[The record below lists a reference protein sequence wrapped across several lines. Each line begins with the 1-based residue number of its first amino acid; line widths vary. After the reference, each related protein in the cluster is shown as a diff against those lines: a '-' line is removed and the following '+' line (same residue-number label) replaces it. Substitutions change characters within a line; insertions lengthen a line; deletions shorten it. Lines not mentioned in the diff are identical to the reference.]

1 MSQPE
6 AYTVGWICAVLV
18 EYIAAQEFLDEEH
31 ERPALVQPHDNN
43 NYALGRIGQ
52 HNVVIATLPVGE
64 YGTASAAR
72 TAANML
78 GSFPNIR
85 FGLMVGIGG
94 GAPTEQN
101 DIRLGDIVV
110 SVPRD
115 GDTGVFQ
122 YDFGKSIQDQ
132 AFQYTRTLN
141 QPPTVLR
148 SAVAGIRAQYKR
160 KGHQLQPTIDA
171 ILSRN
176 SRLRDEFKRPDQSTD
191 RLFVATVTND
201 PGRAVDETSLV
212 QRRERTKEE
221 DNPAIHYGTIASANQ
236 LMKDATIRDK
246 LAAEKNVLCFEM
258 EAAGLMNHFPCLII
272 RGICD
277 YSDSHKNKEWQGY
290 AAMAAAAY
298 AKDLLKTI
306 PPSAV
311 EAQQTIRDFVEA
323 SIAKGFENLR
333 TTIGT
338 NQNESILNWLASEN
352 NHHQQARYRDGRHR
366 DTGLWFL
373 RSTEFHS
380 WENGR
385 GKTMFCPG
393 TPGVGKTTMTSIV
406 VDHLLS
412 TRLDAKTGIG
422 FLYLDYADQQ
432 EQTLTNLLAG
442 LLRQLAYSD
451 STIHDSVKTLYN
463 NRTKALRPTLKDI
476 SDALT
481 SVTSNF
487 ETVFFIV
494 DALDECQSP
503 KCRKALMEELLRLQ
517 SQFEVNIFIT
527 SRPDPKITQILR
539 PSSTITKEIVAS
551 STDLESYVSDELLK
565 VYPGG
570 VNEHMDL
577 LDEAKRDI
585 LHAGSGIFLIVR
597 LYLNLLHDRDV
608 STPEELKQALQELGM
623 NSNGPSCQR
632 TRLLED
638 IYAKTMKRIK
648 LRREELTMRILLWVT
663 YSRRKITC
671 SELQH
676 ALGVT
681 EHRQQNVVPMERILS
696 LCLGLVT
703 IDPATNY
710 VRFTHNTTHEYFAS
724 TREEHFPNADT
735 EMTKTC
741 LGYLLNTET
750 NVNYPKEFERH
761 NLSHPF
767 YMYAAS
773 NWGHHAR
780 NTSTCL
786 DVILKFLRDGG
797 RVDMSGHALMS
808 PIEDPREAVFFENFV
823 VSAAGNSQT
832 PFRSFQVCAIHLV
845 AFFGLEQVLHH
856 WIDLRISPKSWL
868 GRQEFKKQLSQEAR
882 LLRLTPLH
890 YAIIGG
896 HKGLVKLLLEHGAK
910 VNKEDLSRQTP
921 YALAASCHRW
931 DMAELLQKHGGKSI
945 VENTTESA
953 WKWSM
958 LFFQYF
964 MRISL

>member
-1 MSQPE
+1 MSIPE

-18 EYIAAQEFLDEEH
+18 EYIAAQEFFDEKH
-31 ERPALVQPHDNN
+31 EQPTFVQPHDDN

-52 HNVVIATLPVGE
+52 HNVVIATLPNGE
-64 YGTASAAR
+64 YGTTSAAR
-72 TAANML
+72 VAANML

-94 GAPTEQN
+94 GAPSEQN

-110 SVPRD
+110 SAPRD

-122 YDFGKSIQDQ
+122 YDFGKTIQDQ
-132 AFQYTRTLN
+132 EFQYTRTLN

-176 SRLRDEFKRPDQSTD
+176 SKLRDEFKRPDQSTD

-201 PGRAVDETSLV
+201 PSRAVDETCLV
-212 QRRERTKEE
+212 RRRERTKEE

-246 LAAEKNVLCFEM
+246 LAAEKNVLCFDM
-258 EAAGLMNHFPCLII
+258 EAAGLMNHFPCLVI

-277 YSDSHKNKEWQGY
+277 YSDSHKTKEWQGY

-298 AKDLLKTI
+298 AKDLLRTI
-306 PPSAV
+306 PPSTV
-311 EAQQTIRDFVEA
+311 EAQQTIRNILET
-323 SIAKGFENLR
+323 SITKGFENLR
-333 TTIGT
+333 TAIDT
-338 NQNESILNWLASEN
+338 NQNEGILNWLASEN
-352 NHHQQARYRDGRHR
+352 HNHQQARYRDERHR

-373 RSTEFHS
+373 GSTEFQS

-393 TPGVGKTTMTSIV
+393 TPGVGKTIMTSIV
-406 VDHLLS
+406 IDHLLS
-412 TRLDAKTGIG
+412 TRLDAKTGIA
-422 FLYLDYADQQ
+422 FFYLDYADQQ

-451 STIHDSVKTLYN
+451 GTIHDSVKMLYN
-463 NRTKALRPTLKDI
+463 NRNKAPRPTLKDI

-481 SVTSNF
+481 SVTSSF

-503 KCRKALMEELLRLQ
+503 KCRKGLMEELLRLQ
-517 SQFEVNIFIT
+517 SQFEANIFTT
-527 SRPDPKITQILR
+527 SRPNPKITQMLP
-539 PSSTITKEIVAS
+539 PSSVIIKEIVAS
-551 STDLESYVSDELLK
+551 SKDLENYVLDELLK

-570 VNEHMDL
+570 VNEYMDL

-623 NSNGPSCQR
+623 NANSPSCQR

-648 LRREELTMRILLWVT
+648 LRREELTMRTLLWVT
-663 YSRRKITC
+663 CSRRKITC
-671 SELQH
+671 RELQH
-676 ALGVT
+676 ALGAA
-681 EHRQQNVVPMERILS
+681 EYPQRNVVPMERILS

-710 VRFTHNTTHEYFAS
+710 VRFTHNTAHEYFAS
-724 TREEHFPNADT
+724 TRDEHFPDTDT

-741 LGYLLNTET
+741 LAYLLNTET
-750 NVNYPKEFERH
+750 NVNYSKEFERH

-780 NTSTCL
+780 NTSNCL
-786 DVILKFLRDGG
+786 DVILKFLRDDAK
-797 RVDMSGHALMS
+797 VNMSGHALMS
-808 PIEDPREAVFFENFV
+808 PIEDPRETVFLENFV
-823 VSAAGNSQT
+823 VPAARNSQIHL
-832 PFRSFQVCAIHLV
+832 RDLRVRAIHLV
-845 AFFGLEQVLHH
+845 AFFGLEQVFHH
-856 WIDLRISPKSWL
+856 WIDSGVSPKSWL
-868 GRQEFKKQLSQEAR
+868 ARQEFKKQLSQEAR
-882 LLRLTPLH
+882 MLQLTPLH

-910 VNKEDLSRQTP
+910 VNKEDLNRQTP

-931 DMAELLQKHGGKSI
+931 DIAELLQKHGGKSI

-953 WKWSM
+953 RKWSM